1 MSNQRAGKF
10 KPAAMRDNDTN
21 GLALRS
27 FFRRAKELLEEKG
40 DDDAAF
46 YFEQCEEWIS
56 NARGP
61 MNENSAG
68 KVLGL

>member
-56 NARGP
+56 NARVP
-61 MNENSAG
+61 MNENSAS

>member
-10 KPAAMRDNDTN
+10 KPAAMRDGDTN

-40 DDDAAF
+40 DEDAAF